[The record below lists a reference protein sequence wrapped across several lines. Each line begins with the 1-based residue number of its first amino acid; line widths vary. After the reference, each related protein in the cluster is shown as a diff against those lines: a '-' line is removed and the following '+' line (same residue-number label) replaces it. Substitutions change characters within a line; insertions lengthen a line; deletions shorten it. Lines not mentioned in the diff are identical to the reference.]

1 MTPEELKSAWD
12 EAEKVRIEAKA
23 LRAQMLNR

>member
-1 MTPEELKSAWD
+1 MSQAELQAAWD

-23 LRAQMLNR
+23 LREKLLNT